1 MIRVCIVGLGNCAS
15 ALVQGVHYY
24 SDPSKKSDG
33 LISEKI
39 GDYAVS
45 DISFVLGFDVDQ
57 RKIDLPIR
65 EAIFQKPNCCS
76 SLSPK
81 VQKDTSG
88 RFNGI
93 VFKGPLLDG
102 VSEHMRGTE
111 LDSERFYVDDTYESS
126 SEELILHL
134 MKAHGVTVLVN
145 YLPVGSEKATEFWAN
160 ICLKASLNMVN
171 CIPVFIASTPEWSYK
186 FKEAKLALIGDDMKS
201 QFGASIVSQMFQE
214 LALSRGHK
222 VKMHIQQN
230 SGGNTDFLNMINSDR
245 LKSKK
250 ISKENV
256 LKLSGQEPEY
266 CHAGPSDYI
275 RIFGDTKVATFHLE
289 LEGFCG
295 APVKLDARLE
305 VQDSPNSAGIVID
318 ALRYVTSARDR
329 GLYGALEGPSAF
341 TQKSPPIH
349 LSYQDAVKECAL
361 YK

>member
-1 MIRVCIVGLGNCAS
+1 M
-15 ALVQGVHYY
+15 
-24 SDPSKKSDG
+24 P
-33 LISEKI
+33 
-39 GDYAVS
+39 
-45 DISFVLGFDVDQ
+45 
-57 RKIDLPIR
+57 
-65 EAIFQKPNCCS
+65 
-76 SLSPK
+76 LSPD
-81 VQKDTSG
+81 VLKDTSG
-88 RFNGI
+88 RFNGP
-93 VFKGPLLDG
+93 VYKGPILDG
-102 VSEHMRGTE
+102 VSEHMRADSE
-111 LDSERFYVDDTYESS
+111 IDSERFYIDGSREL
-126 SEELILHL
+126 SETEILFFI
-134 MKAHGVTVLVN
+134 KSQNCNVLVN

-171 CIPVFIASTPEWSYK
+171 CIPVFIASNKEWSQK
-186 FKEAKLALIGDDMKS
+186 FAYAKLALIGDDMKS
-201 QFGASIVSQMFQE
+201 QFGASILSQMFQE

-256 LKLSGQEPEY
+256 LRLSGQEPEY

-275 RIFGDTKVATFHLE
+275 RIYGDTKVATFHLE

-341 TQKSPPIH
+341 TQKSPPVH
-349 LSYQDAVKECAL
+349 LSYQDAIKECSL